1 MERAGIDLETPFNFD
16 RFLSDKNYQNAIIKI
31 NDIYKKSINIFDALS
46 NMTHFFGMISNYN
59 QILEI
64 LSEVS
69 SYFDFTIK
77 KIYDLYDGTGIM
89 NEKEFNEI
97 KYKVFEAPVYFN
109 SKLLNKAKYA
119 YNDYMYSE
127 FLKNILVNENFNYKT
142 I

>member
-16 RFLSDKNYQNAIIKI
+16 RFLSDKNYRDAIIKI

-46 NMTHFFGMISNYN
+46 NMSHFFGMISNYN

-64 LSEVS
+64 LSKVS

-109 SKLLNKAKYA
+109 SKLLNKAKYT
-119 YNDYMYSE
+119 S
-127 FLKNILVNENFNYKT
+127 
-142 I
+142 